1 MINFK
6 MFELKIPSIQGIS
19 ENVRRVVGL
28 MQFPSDDYD
37 YDYDAHAHSFLVIG
51 NGFQIDNS
59 FYYQWGGKP
68 NEYIRERQ
76 SQRQLDEDPGT
87 TNLSVF
93 DGDAPRFKLEGVDRK
108 KLRLVC
114 TPDEKMEQKLAYE
127 TTCCFKPRALI
138 YDLNMRHYIK
148 TKSGVVIPSLA
159 EKWHCLC
166 WNCFNPGDKLQ
177 RCAKCKIA
185 IYCSQNCQRE
195 DWKSHKELHGM
206 QTQIEFDESM
216 NFY

>member
-1 MINFK
+1 M
-6 MFELKIPSIQGIS
+6 S
-19 ENVRRVVGL
+19 ENIRRVVGL
-28 MQFPSDDYD
+28 LQFPPGSQSNGSD
-37 YDYDAHAHSFLVIG
+37 AITHSFLVIG
-51 NGFQIDNS
+51 NGFQIDNA
-59 FYYQWGGKP
+59 FYVKAMQLMQLSIHD
-68 NEYIRERQ
+68 YIRKRQ

-87 TNLSVF
+87 TTLSVF

-185 IYCSQNCQRE
+185 
-195 DWKSHKELHGM
+195 KERQH
-206 QTQIEFDESM
+206 QTYE
-216 NFY
+216 NFITRTD

>member
-1 MINFK
+1 
-6 MFELKIPSIQGIS
+6 
-19 ENVRRVVGL
+19 
-28 MQFPSDDYD
+28 MQFSTG
-37 YDYDAHAHSFLVIG
+37 DATLHSFLDIG
-51 NGFQIDNS
+51 NGFQIDNA
-59 FYYQWGGKP
+59 FYFSHFELFRDH
-68 NEYIRERQ
+68 EYIRSRQ
-76 SQRQLDEDPGT
+76 SIRQLDEDPGT
-87 TNLSVF
+87 TNLPI
-93 DGDAPRFKLEGVDRK
+93 DIPDTILTKMFKFEGVGRE

-148 TKSGVVIPSLA
+148 TKSGLVIPSLA

>member
-1 MINFK
+1 M
-6 MFELKIPSIQGIS
+6 S
-19 ENVRRVVGL
+19 ENIRRVVGL
-28 MQFPSDDYD
+28 LQFPPGSQSNGSD
-37 YDYDAHAHSFLVIG
+37 AMTHSFLVIG
-51 NGFQIDNS
+51 NGFQIDNA
-59 FYYQWGGKP
+59 FYVKAMQLMQLSIHD
-68 NEYIRERQ
+68 YIRKRQ

-87 TNLSVF
+87 TKLSVF
-93 DGDAPRFKLEGVDRK
+93 DGDDDIQQMFKFEGVGRE